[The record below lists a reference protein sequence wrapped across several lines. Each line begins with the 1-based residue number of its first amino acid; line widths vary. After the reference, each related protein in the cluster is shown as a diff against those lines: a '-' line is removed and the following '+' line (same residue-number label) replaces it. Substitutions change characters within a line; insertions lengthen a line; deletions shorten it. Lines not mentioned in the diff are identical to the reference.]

1 MDEEHKNFSKRVLE
15 VLGIDRIRKLSD
27 IQKNS
32 LNNQFQDLFEEH
44 NNSYETVTNNEIIGR
59 YELVTEHIYPDEF
72 VEMAEILKNKE
83 QS

>member
-1 MDEEHKNFSKRVLE
+1 MDKEPLNFSKRVLE
-15 VLGIDRIRKLSD
+15 VLGIDKIRRLSD

-32 LNNQFQDLFEEH
+32 LNNQFHDLYEEH
-44 NNSYETVTNNEIIGR
+44 NNNYQTITEDEIIGR

-72 VEMAEILKNKE
+72 VEIAETLKKD